1 MINVMYGQVGTAF
14 LDVYW
19 WNQIIPERPG
29 PRAKGS
35 KGSEGR
41 ARDPVKWEAGAP
53 TSFTAWVVSLD
64 KSYHRVLCSSLLCYV
79 VPLPYTTSY
88 CTALDHPRLL
98 CCAVLCPHTILHHTA
113 LC

>member
-1 MINVMYGQVGTAF
+1 MINVMYGQVGTVF

-64 KSYHRVLCSSLLCYV
+64 KSYHRDCARV
-79 VPLPYTTSY
+79 
-88 CTALDHPRLL
+88 
-98 CCAVLCPHTILHHTA
+98 CCAVLCPYTILHHTA
-113 LC
+113 LR